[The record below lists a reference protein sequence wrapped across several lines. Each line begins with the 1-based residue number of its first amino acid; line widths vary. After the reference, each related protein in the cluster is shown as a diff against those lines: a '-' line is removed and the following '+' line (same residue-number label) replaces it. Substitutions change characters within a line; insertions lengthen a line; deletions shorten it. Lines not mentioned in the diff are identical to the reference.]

1 MYTIRTATKADAS
14 ALGYL
19 HYTCWCETY
28 AGQLDPGYLSK
39 GSAEKS
45 AAIFLRNG
53 CRDMFLAEEDGSPI
67 GFCGYSISRD
77 NDAAPTCGEIDG
89 IYLLQR
95 CQGYGM
101 GTRLMDEACQAL
113 RSRGCTEVTLWVL
126 ATNTKAIGFYEH
138 RGFQANGSEQMV
150 PYGQPVRLKRYRA
163 VL

>member
-28 AGQLDPGYLSK
+28 AGKLDPGYLSK

-95 CQGYGM
+95 CQGVWAGHTID
-101 GTRLMDEACQAL
+101 GRSLSGPEIARL
-113 RSRGCTEVTLWVL
+113 
-126 ATNTKAIGFYEH
+126 H
-138 RGFQANGSEQMV
+138 RGHTLGTGHQHKSDRF
-150 PYGQPVRLKRYRA
+150 L
-163 VL
+163 

>member
-14 ALGYL
+14 ALGCL

-67 GFCGYSISRD
+67 GFCGYSIGRD
-77 NDAAPTCGEIDG
+77 NDAAPACGEIDG

-95 CQGYGM
+95 CQGYGL
-101 GTRLMDEACQAL
+101 GTRLMASAAF
-113 RSRGCTEVTLWVL
+113 S
-126 ATNTKAIGFYEH
+126 
-138 RGFQANGSEQMV
+138 
-150 PYGQPVRLKRYRA
+150 VRPLCW
-163 VL
+163 